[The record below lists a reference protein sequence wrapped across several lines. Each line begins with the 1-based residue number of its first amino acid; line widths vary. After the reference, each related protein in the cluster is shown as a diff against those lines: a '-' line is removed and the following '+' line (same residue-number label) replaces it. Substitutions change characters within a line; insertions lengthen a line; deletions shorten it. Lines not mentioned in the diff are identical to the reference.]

1 MHKRGFTLFEV
12 LLVLGL
18 LSCIV
23 YLSCSVLLLS
33 QHSALTYEIDRLSS
47 VILALQRKAL
57 LDNQTQKLT
66 FEPTHNR
73 YKADVLHTLS
83 PGISYGILPSVKGP
97 PSKPLR
103 ELQQAITWPANTL
116 YCYPDGTISS
126 GAVYLTDGKTLAA
139 LTCDAS
145 AVSHIRRYS
154 YKESWHCRP

>member
-1 MHKRGFTLFEV
+1 MYCLPLLFGF
-12 LLVLGL
+12 
-18 LSCIV
+18 
-23 YLSCSVLLLS
+23 LLS
-33 QHSALTYEIDRLSS
+33 QHSTLTYEIDRLSS

-66 FEPTHNR
+66 FDPSHNH

-83 PGISYGILPSVKGP
+83 PGIFFGILPSVKGP
-97 PSKPLR
+97 PSKPIR
-103 ELQQAITWPANTL
+103 ELKQAITWPENTL

-126 GAVYLTDGKTLAA
+126 GAVYLTDGKALAA

-154 YKESWHCRP
+154 SKRAGNADPE